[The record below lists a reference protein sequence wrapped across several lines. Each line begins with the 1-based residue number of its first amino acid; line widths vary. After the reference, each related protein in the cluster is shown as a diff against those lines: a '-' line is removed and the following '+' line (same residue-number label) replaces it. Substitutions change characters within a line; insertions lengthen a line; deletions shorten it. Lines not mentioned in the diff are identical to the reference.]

1 MKPAVV
7 PAIIA
12 GTQEELDQLLSKVI
26 DFTDR
31 IMLDIMDGVFV
42 ESTSLNFEFNLP
54 QGPEYEVHLM
64 VNNPLEYLKKLNEKI
79 SRVII
84 HVGMQSKIEDISQQ
98 VRETDREFYAA
109 LNPEVNASILKDML
123 PYLDGV
129 LIMTVN
135 PGRYGARFIP
145 ETLEKVRRIRSWDG
159 EIPIEVDGGMKPETA
174 KLAFSAGATV
184 IASGSYILK
193 SEDVKRAIKRLTDIT
208 TP

>member
-26 DFTDR
+26 DFADR

-42 ESTSLNFEFNLP
+42 ESNSLNFEFNLP
-54 QGPEYEVHLM
+54 PGPEYEAHLM
-64 VNNPLEYLKKLNEKI
+64 VNNPLEYLKKLNKKI

-98 VRETDREFYAA
+98 VRETGREFYAA

-123 PYLDGV
+123 PHLDGV

-135 PGRYGARFIP
+135 PGRYGAKFIP
-145 ETLEKVRRIRSWDG
+145 EVLEKVQIIRSWDG
-159 EIPIEVDGGMKPETA
+159 EIPIEVDGGMRLETA
-174 KLAFSAGATV
+174 RLALDAGATV
-184 IASGSYILK
+184 IASGSYIMK
-193 SEDVKRAIKRLTDIT
+193 SEDVEQAIKRLTDIT